1 MDAAAEMPLHCPD
14 QPGDAIHNVSP
25 PCLSADECR
34 DFLAT
39 HRSACHVICL
49 KRRPDRW
56 SACTAAMDAALG
68 PLPYEMFPAVDGSAA
83 QAALEAAR
91 AAAQASLATAG
102 GSPLVVMGASQTT
115 EHRRSYSA
123 SVASF
128 STNESSDAFCAAG
141 ARSIASSRP

>member
-1 MDAAAEMPLHCPD
+1 MAVKGCSRSSSEALLRRRHGVPWSILAW
-14 QPGDAIHNVSP
+14 QPRIGGSTSSIRCWS
-25 PCLSADECR
+25 
-34 DFLAT
+34 
-39 HRSACHVICL
+39 
-49 KRRPDRW
+49 RP
-56 SACTAAMDAALG
+56 
-68 PLPYEMFPAVDGSAA
+68 
-83 QAALEAAR
+83 AR